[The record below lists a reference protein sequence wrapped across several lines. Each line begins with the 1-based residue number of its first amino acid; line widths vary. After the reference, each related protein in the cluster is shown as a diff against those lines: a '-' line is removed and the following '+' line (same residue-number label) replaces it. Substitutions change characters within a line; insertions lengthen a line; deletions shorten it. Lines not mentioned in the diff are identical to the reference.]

1 MADTAQVTQT
11 AKPELRPLNA
21 EADRLEAFLNA
32 LVTHLQKRGV
42 LIPDF
47 DTSDI
52 RREGNEDRLAAA
64 AAFIADLTDMRHRF
78 MATIH

>member
-1 MADTAQVTQT
+1 M
-11 AKPELRPLNA
+11 
-21 EADRLEAFLNA
+21 NA

-78 MATIH
+78 MSTIH

>member
-1 MADTAQVTQT
+1 M
-11 AKPELRPLNA
+11 NA

-78 MATIH
+78 MNTIH